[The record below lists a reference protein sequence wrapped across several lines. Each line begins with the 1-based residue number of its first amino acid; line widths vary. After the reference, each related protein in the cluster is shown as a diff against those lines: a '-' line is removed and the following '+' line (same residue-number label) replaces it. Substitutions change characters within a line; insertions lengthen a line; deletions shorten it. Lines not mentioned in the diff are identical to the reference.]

1 MPIENSKLKMKL
13 DRKDIL
19 KALETITIAGE
30 GKNMVESG
38 AIANVITFGD
48 EVVVDLVLHTP
59 AMHIK
64 KRAEDDIKK
73 TILELVSPDAKIK
86 INSKVEVPDKPEIKG
101 KSIPGIKN
109 IIGVASGKGGVG
121 KSTVT
126 ANLAVS
132 LAKMGFSVGILDADI
147 YGPSMPI
154 MFDVENEKPIS
165 VMVDGKS
172 KMKPVE
178 SYEVKILSIGFF
190 TAPSQAV
197 IWRGPMASKA
207 LNQMIFDADWGVLD
221 FMLVDLPPGTG
232 DIHLSIV
239 QSLPI
244 TGVVIVS
251 TPQAVALAD
260 AKKGVSMFMSEAI
273 NVPVLGIIENMAY
286 FTPEDSSESEQAK
299 QLPENKYYIF
309 GKEGARNLA
318 EDLNVPF
325 LGEVPIVQSIRE
337 AGDYGRPAAMQTGS
351 IIETVFEEITRNVVR
366 EVVSRNENLPA
377 TEAVKITTM
386 AGCSAVKK

>member
-1 MPIENSKLKMKL
+1 MKL

-38 AIANVITFGD
+38 AIANVLTFGD

-73 TILELVSPDAKIK
+73 AILEIVSPDAKIK

-126 ANLAVS
+126 ANLAVT

-154 MFDVENEKPIS
+154 MFDVEGEKPVS
-165 VMVDGKS
+165 VTVDGKS
-172 KMKPVE
+172 KMKPVV

-207 LNQMIFDADWGVLD
+207 LNQMIFDADWGELD

-232 DIHLSIV
+232 DVHLSIV

-286 FTPEDSSESEQAK
+286 FTPEE
-299 QLPENKYYIF
+299 LPENKYYIF
-309 GKEGARNLA
+309 GKEGAKDLA

-325 LGEVPIVQSIRE
+325 LGEIPIVQSIRE
-337 AGDYGRPAAMQTGS
+337 AGDYGRPAAMQTAS
-351 IIETVFEEITRNVVR
+351 PIEHIFDEVTRNVVQ
-366 EVVSRNENLPA
+366 EVVNRNENLPA